1 MKTYRK
7 NSFWIFFGFHS
18 FLTIGIFLGFLANP
32 RSSVFFS
39 LRILIPEVKDFLS
52 PGFLFPRFGIFLSL
66 GILFSGILDFLSPVS
81 GFFGGMGWGRQIAN
95 TAGKSDFAEFLDL

>member
-1 MKTYRK
+1 M
-7 NSFWIFFGFHS
+7 
-18 FLTIGIFLGFLANP
+18 GFLANP

-66 GILFSGILDFLSPVS
+66 GILFSGILDFSYFRDFFPGIRDFLSPVS
-81 GFFGGMGWGRQIAN
+81 GFFGGMGWGRQKAN